1 MAMRAAKH
9 LSIQARRSPARSLP
23 ARRSLV
29 SARAP
34 LCAALLTAALWPRDA
49 APSSH
54 RDAPLLVED
63 PAVDATDLYVFR
75 SPQTDTCAVSETLNI
90 LVNYGPMQ
98 DPGGGPLWSRLSD
111 QALYEIHID
120 QDGDAVA
127 DITYQFRFR
136 TEYRSPS
143 GVLLNSAPLAGTS
156 LLDPGLRVVQR
167 YTVTR
172 IDKGQGQKVLL
183 RDMPVAP
190 PNIGA
195 FSAPGYTAM
204 ADGGVYP
211 LDGDRTQ
218 NGLVFVGPRDDPY
231 FADQGAL
238 FDLLRVRCAAAPN
251 DPAGCGVGAT
261 AKKGVD
267 FFAGYAVN
275 TIALQLP
282 IGRLLKANAQPGGK
296 DQIIGVFATASR
308 PRLRILRTPSTA
320 ATQSGVQPQDH
331 AGPFVQVSRIGL
343 PLVSTLLIPISLRDS
358 YGAAKPAGDKAF
370 FSSDVGRPLLSDPE
384 LAQALRRLY
393 AVDVPAAGRTDLSDL
408 LQFQI
413 TTTGTVRPPFRGTE
427 YGFAPADILR
437 IDVSQPQ
444 PADLITNR
452 MGAIG
457 RFVNGVTDPSTG
469 FPNGRRPQDDVV
481 DILLSTAAGVLRGKG
496 AQIGDS
502 VDSNDRALTACF
514 PYLPP
519 PAAGSAVNP
528 KGAATAPL
536 LHTVY

>member
-1 MAMRAAKH
+1 MAVPSSSRPSGC
-9 LSIQARRSPARSLP
+9 L
-23 ARRSLV
+23 
-29 SARAP
+29 RAP
-34 LCAALLTAALWPRDA
+34 LRGVLLWAALWPRDA

-54 RDAPLLVED
+54 RDSPLLVED

-75 SPQTDTCAVSETLNI
+75 SPQTDTCASSESLNI

-143 GVLLNSAPLAGTS
+143 GVLLSSAPLGGTS
-156 LLDPGLRVVQR
+156 LLDPALRVVQR

-183 RDMPVAP
+183 RDMPVPP
-190 PNIGA
+190 PNLGA
-195 FSAPGYTAM
+195 FSAPGYTAL
-204 ADGGVYP
+204 ADAGVYP
-211 LDGDRTQ
+211 LDGDRVQ

-238 FDLLRVRCAAAPN
+238 FDLLRFRCAATPN
-251 DPAGCGVGAT
+251 DAAGCGVGAT
-261 AKKGVD
+261 ARKGVD

-282 IGRLLKANAQPGGK
+282 ISRLLKGNAQPGGK
-296 DQIIGVFATASR
+296 DQILGIYATASR
-308 PRLRILRTPSTA
+308 PRLRMLRTPSTA
-320 ATQSGVQPQDH
+320 ATQSGVPPQDH

-343 PLVSTLLIPISLRDS
+343 PLMSTLLIPIALRDA
-358 YGAAKPAGDKAF
+358 YGTSRPAGDRAF
-370 FSSDVGRPLLSDPE
+370 FASDLGRPLLADPE
-384 LAQALRRLY
+384 LAQVLRRLY

-413 TTTGTVRPPFRGTE
+413 SIAGTVRPPFRGTE
-427 YGFAPADILR
+427 YGLTPADILR
-437 IDVSQPQ
+437 IDVAQPP
-444 PADLITNR
+444 PADLSTNR

-457 RFVNGVTDPSTG
+457 RLVNGVADPSTG

-496 AQIGDS
+496 AQLGDG
-502 VDSNDRALTACF
+502 VDGNDRTLTACF

-528 KGAATAPL
+528 KGATTAPL

>member
-1 MAMRAAKH
+1 MAMRAA
-9 LSIQARRSPARSLP
+9 RRLLIPP
-23 ARRSLV
+23 RRSLL
-29 SARAP
+29 RAP
-34 LCAALLTAALWPRDA
+34 LCALFLAAGLWPRTA

-75 SPQTDTCAVSETLNI
+75 SPQTDTCSASETLNI
-90 LVNYGPMQ
+90 LVNYGAMQ

-120 QDGDAVA
+120 QDGDAIA

-143 GVLLNSAPLAGTS
+143 GVLLNSAPLAGNS
-156 LLDPGLRVVQR
+156 LLDPGLRMVQR

-172 IDKGQGQKVLL
+172 IDKVLGQKVLL

-195 FSAPGYTAM
+195 YSVPGYTAL
-204 ADGGVYP
+204 ADAGVYP
-211 LDGDRTQ
+211 LDGDRAQ
-218 NGLVFVGPRDDPY
+218 NGLAFVGPRDDPY

-238 FDLLRVRCAAAPN
+238 FDLLRFRCAALPN
-251 DPAGCGVGAT
+251 DAAGCGVGAST
-261 AKKGVD
+261 RKGVD

-275 TIALQLP
+275 TLALQLP
-282 IGRLLKANAQPGGK
+282 ISRLLKVNAQPGGK
-296 DQIIGVFATASR
+296 DQILGIWTTASR
-308 PRLRILRTPSTA
+308 PRIRILRTPSSA

-331 AGPFVQVSRIGL
+331 AGPFVQVSRLGL
-343 PLVSTLLIPISLRDS
+343 PLVSALLIPIALRDG
-358 YGAAKPAGDKAF
+358 YGTTRPASDKAF
-370 FSSDVGRPLLSDPE
+370 FSSDVGRPLLADPE

-413 TTTGTVRPPFRGTE
+413 SIAGTPRPPFRGAE
-427 YGFAPADILR
+427 YGLVPADILR

-444 PADLITNR
+444 PADLVGNR

-457 RFVNGVTDPSTG
+457 KLLSGVTDSSTG

-481 DILLSTAAGVLRGKG
+481 DILLSAAAGVLRSKG
-496 AQIGDS
+496 AQLGDA
-502 VDSNDRALTACF
+502 VDANDRTLTACF

-528 KGAATAPL
+528 KGATTAPL
-536 LHTVY
+536 LHTAY